1 MSTQASQPL
10 LPAPPTYQIRSN
22 PAFHLSSRA
31 RENLFQPI
39 RQFTYFPQLPVEL
52 RLKIWDFAIADI
64 PPRLIEIRHRYIFS
78 HKHRNYFPK
87 FYSLCRLPALLH
99 QCPEAREQV
108 LKKYEWAFGMEG
120 MDEDDGFAFQ
130 NRIFIDWAK
139 DVVLFTD
146 SSTFSVFD
154 KTFSL
159 GSVVGSDGRRRIKT
173 GVIRGPEKVRILAL
187 ACPAWLGKEGRI
199 SMQRWISLGKI
210 YLVWTEPRI
219 GREPELKAEPEL
231 GLCAWIWPCRPS
243 VAYGDNHGF
252 DLTRSDG
259 TQVSI
264 DFGFVRMNKKELKA
278 WDRMIG
284 MVRAVFSI
292 CFTA

>member
-1 MSTQASQPL
+1 
-10 LPAPPTYQIRSN
+10 
-22 PAFHLSSRA
+22 
-31 RENLFQPI
+31 
-39 RQFTYFPQLPVEL
+39 
-52 RLKIWDFAIADI
+52 
-64 PPRLIEIRHRYIFS
+64 
-78 HKHRNYFPK
+78 
-87 FYSLCRLPALLH
+87 
-99 QCPEAREQV
+99 

-159 GSVVGSDGRRRIKT
+159 GSVVGKDGRRRIKT